1 MSVRIQS
8 SFQKSFTA
16 LTALGAE
23 ERPLMAVKITPISA
37 AGVAPNYHLALG
49 LDVSGS
55 MEGPRITAVKTTM
68 GLLLDALPDGYVLTI
83 ISYESAAHVLA
94 RATVVDSASRAT
106 LRDEVDGLHADG
118 GTNLEAALV
127 ALRDV
132 ATAPDVPPVD
142 AVFVLTDGHINQGLT
157 AASGLTRLLTA
168 AIPAGTPVYTLGF
181 GADHNARMLRDMAL
195 RTRGSYTYADA
206 AELIPATIADIISG
220 LQTEVG
226 RGARLILPTG
236 WECLELT
243 AEAGSAEFTVGVLV
257 ADKDQWVVLRGPA
270 GPLTAADMPPLS
282 FVWRSRDGVEH
293 TEVLGTYADFDPLMV
308 EEQFC
313 RCRVATVQTAV
324 QDLLE
329 SGRLDEARAALAALG
344 AELDANPA
352 KDRTF
357 VISLRAQ
364 VDEMVDALGTAS
376 AFMTPLRAG
385 LPRVNAG
392 GWVPAAAPALGPI
405 LSRMASNTAA
415 LGVQRGAL
423 SHINS
428 TEAPSQHG
436 SSRTRPSGITHTFTS
451 PVQQAATDSMRTRYT
466 QISSAAAHE
475 EEEAAAFDAAVV
487 AAVRA
492 AAIPSPVSPPPSRRP
507 ALVSIETTPPPPQ
520 PGSPTTPEPAPEN

>member
-1 MSVRIQS
+1 MSIRIQS
-8 SFQKSFTA
+8 SFQKSAVA
-16 LTALGAE
+16 LSSLGAE
-23 ERPLMAVKITPISA
+23 EHPLLAVKITPSA
-37 AGVAPNYHLALG
+37 AAGPATNYHLALG

-68 GLLLDALPDGYVLTI
+68 GLLLDSLPDGYVLTI

-94 RATVVDSASRAT
+94 RATVVDAATRAT
-106 LRDEVDGLHADG
+106 LRAAVDGLRADG

-132 ATAPDVPPVD
+132 TTAEGVPPVD
-142 AVFVLTDGHINQGLT
+142 AVFILTDGIINMGLT

-168 AIPAGTPVYTLGF
+168 AIPVGTPVYTLGF

-206 AELIPATIADIISG
+206 AELIPATIADILSG

-226 RGARLILPTG
+226 RGARLLLPAG

-243 AEAGSAEFTVGVLV
+243 AEAGTAEFNVGVLV

-270 GPLTAADMPPLS
+270 GPLSVADYPALRFS
-282 FVWRSRDGVEH
+282 WCSRDGTEH
-293 TEVLGTYADFDPLMV
+293 TSALTTYADFDSVLV

-329 SGRLDEARAALAALG
+329 TGRITEARTALTELG

-364 VDEMVDALGTAS
+364 VDEMVDALGSAAVFAS
-376 AFMTPLRAG
+376 PPVLRGGGLQRAG
-385 LPRVNAG
+385 WTGPLP
-392 GWVPAAAPALGPI
+392 AAPALAPI

-423 SHINS
+423 SHI
-428 TEAPSQHG
+428 
-436 SSRTRPSGITHTFTS
+436 SSEDPATGLRGGGRAGPSGITHTFSS
-451 PVQQAATDSMRTRYT
+451 PGQRTATDSMRARYT
-466 QISSAAAHE
+466 QAASVSRDPDD
-475 EEEAAAFDAAVV
+475 EAAEFDAAVA
-487 AAVRA
+487 AAVA
-492 AAIPSPVSPPPSRRP
+492 PTLTGI
-507 ALVSIETTPPPPQ
+507 TTPPR
-520 PGSPTTPEPAPEN
+520 PGSPAAEN

>member
-1 MSVRIQS
+1 MSIRIQS
-8 SFQKSFTA
+8 SFQKSAVA
-16 LTALGAE
+16 LSVLGTE
-23 ERPLMAVKITPISA
+23 EHPLLAVKITPSA
-37 AGVAPNYHLALG
+37 ATGPVPNYHLALG

-83 ISYESAAHVLA
+83 ISYESVANVRA
-94 RATVVDSASRAT
+94 RATVVDAASRAT
-106 LRDEVDGLHADG
+106 LRAVVDGLHADG

-132 ATAPDVPPVD
+132 ATTEGVPPVD
-142 AVFVLTDGHINQGLT
+142 AVFVLTDGMINQGLM

-206 AELIPATIADIISG
+206 AELIPATIADILSG

-226 RGARLILPTG
+226 RGARLAIPTG

-243 AEAGSAEFTVGVLV
+243 AEAGATEFNVGVLV

-270 GPLTAADMPPLS
+270 GPLAAADYPALRFS
-282 FVWRSRDGVEH
+282 WRSRDGAEH
-293 TEVLGTYADFDPLMV
+293 TSVLTTYVDFESVLV

-313 RCRVATVQTAV
+313 RCRVAIVQTAV
-324 QDLLE
+324 QDMLE
-329 SGRLDEARAALAALG
+329 SGRITEAQAALTTLG

-364 VDEMVDALGTAS
+364 VDEMVDALGSAAVFAS
-376 AFMTPLRAG
+376 PPALRGGLQRANAGWAG
-385 LPRVNAG
+385 LP
-392 GWVPAAAPALGPI
+392 AAPSLAPI

-423 SHINS
+423 SHI
-428 TEAPSQHG
+428 
-436 SSRTRPSGITHTFTS
+436 SSENPTAHRAGPRAGPSGITHTFSS
-451 PVQQAATDSMRTRYT
+451 PGQRTATDSMRARYT
-466 QISSAAAHE
+466 QAASASRDPDDETAE
-475 EEEAAAFDAAVV
+475 FDAAVAA
-487 AAVRA
+487 AAVA
-492 AAIPSPVSPPPSRRP
+492 VAS
-507 ALVSIETTPPPPQ
+507 LGTGIETPPRPGTPQ
-520 PGSPTTPEPAPEN
+520 TPEAT